1 MRKVL
6 TGAVI
11 AAVGAV
17 LGAGIVGASD
27 GLPSQT
33 PGMNFNQSV
42 PPVVVTPREPVPAV
56 PSAPAGSVATPRP
69 RAVVRAAIAVP
80 AAAPVTAATT
90 IAPVPVCPTG
100 GTVFA
105 YGSCTL
111 PAAVHA
117 PTGSALGGLPQP
129 GAPSKIVTGA
139 CGLELLPAAVAAPQ
153 GDWTC
158 NPPTG

>member
-1 MRKVL
+1 MTSRGERPEPGGPEMRKVL

-42 PPVVVTPREPVPAV
+42 PPVVVTPRAAV
-56 PSAPAGSVATPRP
+56 PSAPAVAAPRL

-80 AAAPVTAATT
+80 AASPVTAATT

-100 GTVFA
+100 GTVFG

-111 PAAVHA
+111 PAAVRA
-117 PTGSALGGLPQP
+117 PTGSALGGVPQP
-129 GAPSKIVTGA
+129 GAPSKI
-139 CGLELLPAAVAAPQ
+139 
-153 GDWTC
+153 
-158 NPPTG
+158 